1 MMKSMKVLIT
11 FAVACASIP
20 AFAADLTPEEGSDL
34 RSRADGLVSER
45 QRNPNWDGGT
55 TRLNKARSDVPL
67 NQNQGEVKTPR
78 RGEVKAKVKS
88 GKKVKREPLRKRA
101 KRTVKEIPG
110 ALARPR

>member
-1 MMKSMKVLIT
+1 MKSLKVLVA

-20 AFAADLTPEEGSDL
+20 AFAADLSPDETSEL
-34 RSRADGLVSER
+34 RSRADGLLAER

-78 RGEVKAKVKS
+78 RGEVKTKVK
-88 GKKVKREPLRKRA
+88 GGQKVKREPLRKRM
-101 KRTVKEIPG
+101 KRTAKEIPG
-110 ALARPR
+110 ALVRPR